1 VSRLAIQKVLGAI
14 ENMSLEDLHKYP
26 ELERSIPLLYEALQI
41 QDVCDH
47 IFVNGECVCGL
58 SENEYKA

>member
-1 VSRLAIQKVLGAI
+1 VLGAI

>member
-1 VSRLAIQKVLGAI
+1 MSRVAIQTVLGAI
-14 ENMSLEDLHKYP
+14 ENMNLEDLRKYP

-47 IFVNGECVCGL
+47 IFVNGECICGL
-58 SENEYKA
+58 KEDEDI

>member
-1 VSRLAIQKVLGAI
+1 MSRVAIETVLNAI
-14 ENMSLEDLHKYP
+14 ENMSLEDLRKYP
-26 ELERSIPLLYEALQI
+26 ELERSVPLLYEALQI

-47 IFVNGECVCGL
+47 IFVNGECICGL